1 MNPPTVSK
9 KRAAV
14 FDLDGTLVDSMP
26 FVVETFI
33 FAVEPFRARPSTEE
47 VLSHLG
53 GPLDTC
59 LRNLLGPVAA
69 ASFPAAR
76 KRLMDHEHGQ
86 EEKLPPFGGA
96 RELLVSLKAKGAG
109 LGIWTGRDRWSAERM
124 LEVHGLTDFF
134 GAIVCG
140 DDLPSHKPDPAG
152 LIRAIRLL
160 GATAEEAVFMGDAD
174 ADVVGGHAAGVH
186 TVFVHHGRNA
196 PFHIHSR
203 ASEVF
208 REPGEAYRAVL
219 RHFP

>member
-124 LEVHGLTDFF
+124 LAVHGLTDFF

-152 LIRAIRLL
+152 LIRTISLL
-160 GATAEEAVFMGDAD
+160 RASADETVFIGDAD
-174 ADVVGGHAAGVH
+174 ADVIGGHAAGVH
-186 TVFVHHGRNA
+186 TVFVHHGRHA
-196 PFHIHSR
+196 PIHIHSR

-208 REPGEAYRAVL
+208 REPGQAYRAVL